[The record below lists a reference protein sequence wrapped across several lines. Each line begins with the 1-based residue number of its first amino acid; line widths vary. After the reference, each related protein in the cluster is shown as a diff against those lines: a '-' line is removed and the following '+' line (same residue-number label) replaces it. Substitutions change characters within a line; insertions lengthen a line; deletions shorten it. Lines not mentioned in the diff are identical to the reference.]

1 VHELAPR
8 LGLNETALKQRI
20 HHASGAF
27 MWVKRNVPLTV
38 VNEIKAKKWPGVGF
52 KYEMRRHYPNGAMAT
67 HLLGLVGI
75 DGHGLSGVEQAFE
88 STLSADRKVP
98 ASKKFPRGPLQLTI
112 DARYQT
118 IAEKE
123 LDWGARKIGAKRGL
137 VLIQDCSNGEILSMA
152 SWPTLSLDP
161 DNPSPAKE
169 MRMPALMDVF
179 EPGSTFKIVMAAA
192 ALEERVVK
200 EAELFNGEK
209 GAWKVLNVT
218 IHDHEP
224 QKQMTLSDIMT
235 YSSNVGSA
243 KIGERLGANRLYQY
257 ARLFGFGVLPG
268 CGIGGEAKGQLRT
281 PNQWSGVSKYTVA
294 FGQEVSVTALQMIG
308 AYSAI
313 ANGGTLME
321 PRLIK
326 NILDKQGDVAWEGE
340 NASVRRVVSPETAQK
355 LTQMLT
361 RVVDEGTGVPAQIHW
376 NRNLKV
382 AGKTGTAQKYN
393 LKTRRYDEQLTLVSF
408 CGFFPADKPRVSMLV
423 ILDEPEGRRWGG
435 ADAAPVFRRI
445 AEQILPL
452 MDLNE
457 TLNRS

>member
-1 VHELAPR
+1 
-8 LGLNETALKQRI
+8 
-20 HHASGAF
+20 
-27 MWVKRNVPLTV
+27 
-38 VNEIKAKKWPGVGF
+38 
-52 KYEMRRHYPNGAMAT
+52 
-67 HLLGLVGI
+67 
-75 DGHGLSGVEQAFE
+75 
-88 STLSADRKVP
+88 
-98 ASKKFPRGPLQLTI
+98 
-112 DARYQT
+112 
-118 IAEKE
+118 
-123 LDWGARKIGAKRGL
+123 
-137 VLIQDCSNGEILSMA
+137 
-152 SWPTLSLDP
+152 
-161 DNPSPAKE
+161 
-169 MRMPALMDVF
+169 
-179 EPGSTFKIVMAAA
+179 
-192 ALEERVVK
+192 
-200 EAELFNGEK
+200 
-209 GAWKVLNVT
+209 
-218 IHDHEP
+218 
-224 QKQMTLSDIMT
+224 
-235 YSSNVGSA
+235 
-243 KIGERLGANRLYQY
+243 LYQY

-340 NASVRRVVSPETAQK
+340 NASVRHVVSPETAQK